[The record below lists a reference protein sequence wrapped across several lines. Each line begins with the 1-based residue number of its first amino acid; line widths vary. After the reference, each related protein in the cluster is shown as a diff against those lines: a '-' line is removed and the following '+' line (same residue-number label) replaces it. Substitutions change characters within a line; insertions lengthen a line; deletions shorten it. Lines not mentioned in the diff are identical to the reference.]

1 MIKSKRQFPD
11 LPHFASLIEWK
22 LPTLFRTRAKIARA
36 VTIDDLAKIAK
47 RKVPKVVFDYVEGS
61 ALDEVSYSRSRQ
73 VFNQVEFTAHT
84 LRDVSKIDPTIEI
97 FGKKVD
103 LPILFSPTGY
113 TRFMHHVGEPAV
125 AAVALE
131 NNMIYSLSTMGTTSP
146 SDLAEQ
152 VPDVRR
158 WFQLYVMQNRKD
170 SMSVIQQAKDS
181 GFEAL
186 ILTVDTPVSGIRVR
200 DIRNGLTIP
209 PRIRLS
215 TVFAI
220 AIKPVWWLNLFTTKK
235 LEFAAFRGWNKSLV
249 ELAAAIFDPSTKF
262 EDVKWL
268 QSVWSGPIIVKGVQN
283 LEDAKELAKLGI
295 AGIILSNHGG
305 RQLEKGPVPLELLP
319 LAVKEIGVDVDIY
332 IDGGVMSG
340 QDAYAAVA
348 MGAKAVFVGRAYL
361 YGIMAGGE
369 RGVQKAVE
377 ILKRDFINTM
387 ALTGARNITEVQK
400 IGAKLRTEKSNFNY

>member
-36 VTIDDLAKIAK
+36 ITIDDLAKIAK

-125 AAVALE
+125 AAVAQE

-146 SDLAEQ
+146 SELAQQ

-158 WFQLYVMQNRKD
+158 WFQLYVMQNRED
-170 SMSVIQQAKDS
+170 SMSVIKQAKDS

-200 DIRNGLTIP
+200 DIKNGLTIP

-220 AIKPVWWLNLFTTKK
+220 AMKPVWWLNLFTTKK

-283 LEDAKELAKLGI
+283 LEDAKELAKMGI
-295 AGIILSNHGG
+295 SGIILSNHGG

-319 LAVKEIGVDVDIY
+319 LVVKEVGANVDIY

-387 ALTGARNITEVQK
+387 ALTGARNIAEVQK
-400 IGAKLRTEKSNFNY
+400 SGAKLRA

>member
-36 VTIDDLAKIAK
+36 ITIDDLAKIAK

-125 AAVALE
+125 AAVAQE

-146 SDLAEQ
+146 SELAQQ

-158 WFQLYVMQNRKD
+158 WFQLYVMQNRED
-170 SMSVIQQAKDS
+170 SMSVIKQAKDS

-200 DIRNGLTIP
+200 DIKNGLTIP

-220 AIKPVWWLNLFTTKK
+220 AMKPVWWLNLFTTKK

-283 LEDAKELAKLGI
+283 LEDAKELAKMGI
-295 AGIILSNHGG
+295 SGIILSNHGG

-319 LAVKEIGVDVDIY
+319 LVVKEVGANVDIY

-369 RGVQKAVE
+369 RGVQKVVE

-387 ALTGARNITEVQK
+387 ALTGARNIAEVQK
-400 IGAKLRTEKSNFNY
+400 IGAKLRA

>member
-36 VTIDDLAKIAK
+36 ITIDDLAKIAK

-125 AAVALE
+125 AAVAQE

-146 SDLAEQ
+146 SELAQQ

-158 WFQLYVMQNRKD
+158 WFQLYVMQNRED
-170 SMSVIQQAKDS
+170 SMSVIKQAKDS

-200 DIRNGLTIP
+200 DIKNGLTIP

-220 AIKPVWWLNLFTTKK
+220 AMKPVWWLNLFTTKK

-283 LEDAKELAKLGI
+283 LEDAKELAKMGI
-295 AGIILSNHGG
+295 SGIILSNHGG

-319 LAVKEIGVDVDIY
+319 LVVKEVGANVDIY

-387 ALTGARNITEVQK
+387 ALTGARNIAEVQK
-400 IGAKLRTEKSNFNY
+400 IGAKLRA

>member
-11 LPHFASLIEWK
+11 LQHFASLIEWK

-125 AAVALE
+125 AAVAQE

-146 SDLAEQ
+146 SELAEQ

-220 AIKPVWWLNLFTTKK
+220 AMKPVWWLNLFTTKK

-283 LEDAKELAKLGI
+283 LEDAKELAKMGI

-319 LAVKEIGVDVDIY
+319 LVVKEVGANVDIY

-387 ALTGARNITEVQK
+387 ALTGARNIAEVQK
-400 IGAKLRTEKSNFNY
+400 IGAKLRA

>member
-22 LPTLFRTRAKIARA
+22 LPTLFRTRARIARA
-36 VTIDDLAKIAK
+36 ITIDDLAKIAK

-125 AAVALE
+125 AAVAQE

-146 SDLAEQ
+146 SELAQQ

-158 WFQLYVMQNRKD
+158 WFQLYVMQNRED
-170 SMSVIQQAKDS
+170 SMSVIKQAKDS

-200 DIRNGLTIP
+200 DIKNGLTIP

-220 AIKPVWWLNLFTTKK
+220 AMKPVWWLNLFTTKK

-283 LEDAKELAKLGI
+283 LEDAKELAKMGI
-295 AGIILSNHGG
+295 SGIILSNHGG

-319 LAVKEIGVDVDIY
+319 LVVKEVGANVDIY

-387 ALTGARNITEVQK
+387 ALTGARNIAEVQK
-400 IGAKLRTEKSNFNY
+400 IGAKLRA

>member
-125 AAVALE
+125 AAVAQE

-146 SDLAEQ
+146 SELAQQ

-158 WFQLYVMQNRKD
+158 WFQLYVMQNRED
-170 SMSVIQQAKDS
+170 SMSVIKQAKDS

-200 DIRNGLTIP
+200 DIKNGLTIP

-220 AIKPVWWLNLFTTKK
+220 AMKPVWWLNLFTTKK

-283 LEDAKELAKLGI
+283 LEDAKELAKMGI
-295 AGIILSNHGG
+295 SGIILSNHGG

-319 LAVKEIGVDVDIY
+319 LVVKEVGANVDIY

-400 IGAKLRTEKSNFNY
+400 IGAKLRA

>member
-36 VTIDDLAKIAK
+36 ITIDDLAKIAK

-125 AAVALE
+125 AAVAQE

-146 SDLAEQ
+146 SELAQQ

-158 WFQLYVMQNRKD
+158 WFQLYVMQNRED
-170 SMSVIQQAKDS
+170 SMSVIKQAKDS

-200 DIRNGLTIP
+200 DIKNGLTIP

-220 AIKPVWWLNLFTTKK
+220 AMKPVWWLNLFTTKK

-283 LEDAKELAKLGI
+283 LEDAKELAKMGI
-295 AGIILSNHGG
+295 SGIILSNHGG

-319 LAVKEIGVDVDIY
+319 LVVKEVGANVDIY

-377 ILKRDFINTM
+377 ILKRDFVNTM
-387 ALTGARNITEVQK
+387 ALTGARNITEVQQ
-400 IGAKLRTEKSNFNY
+400 IGATLRSS

>member
-84 LRDVSKIDPTIEI
+84 LRDVSIIDPTIEI

-125 AAVALE
+125 AAVAQE

-146 SDLAEQ
+146 SELAEQ

-220 AIKPVWWLNLFTTKK
+220 AMKPVWWLNLFTTKK

-283 LEDAKELAKLGI
+283 LEDAKELAKMGI

-319 LAVKEIGVDVDIY
+319 LVVREVGANIDIY

-400 IGAKLRTEKSNFNY
+400 IGAKLRA

>member
-61 ALDEVSYSRSRQ
+61 ALDEISYSRSRQ

-125 AAVALE
+125 AAVAQE

-146 SDLAEQ
+146 SELAEQ

-220 AIKPVWWLNLFTTKK
+220 AMKPVWWLNLFTTKK
-235 LEFAAFRGWNKSLV
+235 LEFAAFGGWNKSLV

-283 LEDAKELAKLGI
+283 LEDAKELAKMGI

-319 LAVKEIGVDVDIY
+319 LVVKEVGANVDIY

-387 ALTGARNITEVQK
+387 ALTGARNIAEVQK
-400 IGAKLRTEKSNFNY
+400 IGAKLRA

>member
-36 VTIDDLAKIAK
+36 ITIDDLAKIAK

-125 AAVALE
+125 AAVAQE

-146 SDLAEQ
+146 SELAQQ

-158 WFQLYVMQNRKD
+158 WFQLYVMQNRED
-170 SMSVIQQAKDS
+170 SMSVIKQAKDS

-220 AIKPVWWLNLFTTKK
+220 AMKPVWWLNLFTTKK

-283 LEDAKELAKLGI
+283 LEDAKELAKMGI

-319 LAVKEIGVDVDIY
+319 LVVKEVGANVDSY

-387 ALTGARNITEVQK
+387 ALTGARNIAEVQK
-400 IGAKLRTEKSNFNY
+400 IGAKLRA

>member
-36 VTIDDLAKIAK
+36 ITIDDLAKIAK

-125 AAVALE
+125 AAVAQE

-146 SDLAEQ
+146 SELAQQ

-158 WFQLYVMQNRKD
+158 WFQLYVMQNRED
-170 SMSVIQQAKDS
+170 SMSVIKQAKDS

-200 DIRNGLTIP
+200 DIKNGLTIP

-220 AIKPVWWLNLFTTKK
+220 AMKPVWWLNLFTTKK

-283 LEDAKELAKLGI
+283 LEDAKELAKMGI
-295 AGIILSNHGG
+295 SGIILSNHGG

-319 LAVKEIGVDVDIY
+319 LVVREVGMNVDIY

-387 ALTGARNITEVQK
+387 ALTGARNIAEVQK
-400 IGAKLRTEKSNFNY
+400 IGAKLRA

>member
-11 LPHFASLIEWK
+11 LQHFASLIEWK

-125 AAVALE
+125 AAVAQE

-146 SDLAEQ
+146 SELAQQ

-158 WFQLYVMQNRKD
+158 WFQLYVMQNRED
-170 SMSVIQQAKDS
+170 SLSVIKQAKDS

-200 DIRNGLTIP
+200 DIKNGLTIP

-220 AIKPVWWLNLFTTKK
+220 AMKPVWWLNLFTTKK

-283 LEDAKELAKLGI
+283 LEDAKELAKMGI

-319 LAVKEIGVDVDIY
+319 LVVKEVGANVDIY

-387 ALTGARNITEVQK
+387 ALTGARNIAEVQK
-400 IGAKLRTEKSNFNY
+400 IGAKLRA

>member
-36 VTIDDLAKIAK
+36 ITIDDLAKIAK

-125 AAVALE
+125 AAVAQE

-146 SDLAEQ
+146 SELAQQ

-158 WFQLYVMQNRKD
+158 WFQLYVMQNRED
-170 SMSVIQQAKDS
+170 SMSVIKQAKDS

-200 DIRNGLTIP
+200 DIKNGLTIP

-220 AIKPVWWLNLFTTKK
+220 AMKPVWWLNLFTTKK

-283 LEDAKELAKLGI
+283 LEDAKELAKMGI
-295 AGIILSNHGG
+295 SGIILSNHGG

-319 LAVKEIGVDVDIY
+319 LVVKEIGANVDIY

-400 IGAKLRTEKSNFNY
+400 IGAKLRA

>member
-36 VTIDDLAKIAK
+36 ITIDDLARIAK

-125 AAVALE
+125 AAVAQE

-146 SDLAEQ
+146 SELAQQ

-158 WFQLYVMQNRKD
+158 WFQLYVMQNRED
-170 SMSVIQQAKDS
+170 SMSVIKQAKDS

-200 DIRNGLTIP
+200 DIKNGLTIP

-220 AIKPVWWLNLFTTKK
+220 AMKPVWWLNLFTTKK

-283 LEDAKELAKLGI
+283 LEDAKELAKMGI
-295 AGIILSNHGG
+295 SGIILSNHGG

-319 LAVKEIGVDVDIY
+319 LVVREVGMNVDIY

-387 ALTGARNITEVQK
+387 ALTGARNIAEVQK
-400 IGAKLRTEKSNFNY
+400 IGAKLRA

>member
-125 AAVALE
+125 AAVAQE

-146 SDLAEQ
+146 SELAQQ

-158 WFQLYVMQNRKD
+158 WFQLYVMQNRED
-170 SMSVIQQAKDS
+170 SMSVIKQAKDS

-200 DIRNGLTIP
+200 DIKNGLTIP

-220 AIKPVWWLNLFTTKK
+220 AMKPVWWLNLFTTKK

-283 LEDAKELAKLGI
+283 LEDAKELAKMGI

-319 LAVKEIGVDVDIY
+319 LVVKEVGANVDIY

-369 RGVQKAVE
+369 RGVQKVVE

-387 ALTGARNITEVQK
+387 ALTGARNIAEVQK
-400 IGAKLRTEKSNFNY
+400 IGAKLRA

>member
-125 AAVALE
+125 AAVAQE

-146 SDLAEQ
+146 SELAQQ

-158 WFQLYVMQNRKD
+158 WFQLYVMQNRED
-170 SMSVIQQAKDS
+170 SMSVIKQAKDS

-200 DIRNGLTIP
+200 DIKNGLTIP

-220 AIKPVWWLNLFTTKK
+220 ATKPVWWLNLFTTKK

-283 LEDAKELAKLGI
+283 LEDAKELAKMGI

-319 LAVKEIGVDVDIY
+319 LVVKEVGANVDIY

-387 ALTGARNITEVQK
+387 ALTGARNIAEVQK
-400 IGAKLRTEKSNFNY
+400 IGAKLRA

>member
-36 VTIDDLAKIAK
+36 ITIDDLAKIAK

-125 AAVALE
+125 AAVAQE

-146 SDLAEQ
+146 SELAQQ

-158 WFQLYVMQNRKD
+158 WFQLYVMQNRED
-170 SMSVIQQAKDS
+170 SMSVIKQAKDS

-200 DIRNGLTIP
+200 DIKNGLTIP

-220 AIKPVWWLNLFTTKK
+220 AMKPVWWLNLFTTKK

-283 LEDAKELAKLGI
+283 LEDAKELAKMGI

-319 LAVKEIGVDVDIY
+319 LVVKEVGANVDIY

-400 IGAKLRTEKSNFNY
+400 IGAKLRA

>member
-36 VTIDDLAKIAK
+36 ITIDDLAKIAK

-125 AAVALE
+125 AAVAQE

-146 SDLAEQ
+146 SELAQQ

-158 WFQLYVMQNRKD
+158 WFQLYVMQNRED
-170 SMSVIQQAKDS
+170 SMSVIKQAKDS

-220 AIKPVWWLNLFTTKK
+220 AMKPVWWLNLFTTKK

-283 LEDAKELAKLGI
+283 LEDAKELAKMGI
-295 AGIILSNHGG
+295 SGIILSNHGG

-319 LAVKEIGVDVDIY
+319 LVVKEVGANVDIY

-387 ALTGARNITEVQK
+387 ALT
-400 IGAKLRTEKSNFNY
+400 

>member
-36 VTIDDLAKIAK
+36 ITIDDLAKIAK

-125 AAVALE
+125 AAVAQE

-146 SDLAEQ
+146 SELAQQ

-158 WFQLYVMQNRKD
+158 WFQLYVMQNRED
-170 SMSVIQQAKDS
+170 SMSVIKQAKDS

-200 DIRNGLTIP
+200 DIKNGLTIP

-220 AIKPVWWLNLFTTKK
+220 AMKPVWWLNLFTTKK

-283 LEDAKELAKLGI
+283 LEDAKELAKMGI
-295 AGIILSNHGG
+295 SGIILSNHGG

-319 LAVKEIGVDVDIY
+319 LVVKEVGANVDIY
-332 IDGGVMSG
+332 IDGGVMSR

-369 RGVQKAVE
+369 AGVRRAAQILQGEVEQTMRLMGITSLDQLTPDMVRFRGQ
-377 ILKRDFINTM
+377 
-387 ALTGARNITEVQK
+387 
-400 IGAKLRTEKSNFNY
+400 EKF

>member
-36 VTIDDLAKIAK
+36 ITIDDLARIAK

-125 AAVALE
+125 AAVAQK

-146 SDLAEQ
+146 SELAQQ

-158 WFQLYVMQNRKD
+158 WFQLYVMQNRED
-170 SMSVIQQAKDS
+170 SMSVIKQAKDS

-200 DIRNGLTIP
+200 DIKNGLTIP
-209 PRIRLS
+209 PRIRIS

-220 AIKPVWWLNLFTTKK
+220 AMKPVWWLNLFTTKK

-283 LEDAKELAKLGI
+283 LEDAKELAKMGI
-295 AGIILSNHGG
+295 SGIILSNHGG

-319 LAVKEIGVDVDIY
+319 LVVREVGMNVDIY

-387 ALTGARNITEVQK
+387 ALTGARNIAEVQK
-400 IGAKLRTEKSNFNY
+400 IGAKLRA

>member
-11 LPHFASLIEWK
+11 LQHFASLIEWK

-125 AAVALE
+125 AAVAQE

-146 SDLAEQ
+146 SELAEQ

-220 AIKPVWWLNLFTTKK
+220 AMKPVWWLNLFTTKK

-283 LEDAKELAKLGI
+283 LEDAKELAKMGI

-319 LAVKEIGVDVDIY
+319 LVAKEVGANVDIY

-387 ALTGARNITEVQK
+387 ALTGARNIAEVQK
-400 IGAKLRTEKSNFNY
+400 IGAKLRA

>member
-36 VTIDDLAKIAK
+36 ITIDDLARIAK

-125 AAVALE
+125 AAVAQE

-146 SDLAEQ
+146 SELAQQ

-158 WFQLYVMQNRKD
+158 WFQLYVMQNRED
-170 SMSVIQQAKDS
+170 SMSVIKQAKDS

-200 DIRNGLTIP
+200 DIKNGLTIP

-220 AIKPVWWLNLFTTKK
+220 AMKPVWWLNLFTTKK

-283 LEDAKELAKLGI
+283 LEDAKELAKMGI
-295 AGIILSNHGG
+295 SGIILSNHGG

-319 LAVKEIGVDVDIY
+319 LVVKEVGMNVDIY

-387 ALTGARNITEVQK
+387 ALTGARNIAEVQK
-400 IGAKLRTEKSNFNY
+400 IGAKLRA

>member
-11 LPHFASLIEWK
+11 LQHFASLIEWK

-125 AAVALE
+125 AAVAQE

-146 SDLAEQ
+146 SELAEQ

-220 AIKPVWWLNLFTTKK
+220 AMKPVWWLNLFTTKK

-283 LEDAKELAKLGI
+283 LEDAKELAKMGI

-319 LAVKEIGVDVDIY
+319 LVVKEVGANIDIY

-387 ALTGARNITEVQK
+387 ALTGARNIAEVQK
-400 IGAKLRTEKSNFNY
+400 IGAKLRA

>member
-125 AAVALE
+125 AAVAQE

-146 SDLAEQ
+146 SELAQQ

-158 WFQLYVMQNRKD
+158 WFQLYVMQNRED
-170 SMSVIQQAKDS
+170 SMSVIKQAKDS

-220 AIKPVWWLNLFTTKK
+220 AMKPVWWLNLFTTKK

-283 LEDAKELAKLGI
+283 LEDAKELAKMGI

-319 LAVKEIGVDVDIY
+319 LVVKEVGANVDIY

-387 ALTGARNITEVQK
+387 ALTGARNIAEVQK
-400 IGAKLRTEKSNFNY
+400 IGAKLRA

>member
-36 VTIDDLAKIAK
+36 ITIDDLARIAK

-125 AAVALE
+125 AAVAQE

-146 SDLAEQ
+146 SELAQQ

-158 WFQLYVMQNRKD
+158 WFQLYVMQNRED
-170 SMSVIQQAKDS
+170 SMSVIKQAKDS

-200 DIRNGLTIP
+200 DIKNGLTIP

-220 AIKPVWWLNLFTTKK
+220 AMKPVWWLNLFTTKK

-283 LEDAKELAKLGI
+283 LEDAKELAKMGI
-295 AGIILSNHGG
+295 SGIILSNHGG

-319 LAVKEIGVDVDIY
+319 LVVKEVGANVDIY

-387 ALTGARNITEVQK
+387 ALTGARNIAEAQK
-400 IGAKLRTEKSNFNY
+400 IGAKLRA

>member
-36 VTIDDLAKIAK
+36 ITIDDLARIAK

-125 AAVALE
+125 AAVAQE

-146 SDLAEQ
+146 SELAQQ

-158 WFQLYVMQNRKD
+158 WFQLYVMQNRED
-170 SMSVIQQAKDS
+170 SMSVIKQAKDS

-200 DIRNGLTIP
+200 DIKNGLTIP

-220 AIKPVWWLNLFTTKK
+220 AMKPVWWLNLFTTKK

-283 LEDAKELAKLGI
+283 LEDAKELAKMGI
-295 AGIILSNHGG
+295 SGIILSNHGG

-319 LAVKEIGVDVDIY
+319 LVVKEVGANVDIY

-387 ALTGARNITEVQK
+387 ALTGARNIAEVQK
-400 IGAKLRTEKSNFNY
+400 IGAKLRT

>member
-36 VTIDDLAKIAK
+36 ITIDDLARIAK

-125 AAVALE
+125 AAVAQE

-146 SDLAEQ
+146 SELAQQ

-158 WFQLYVMQNRKD
+158 WFQLYVMQNRED

-200 DIRNGLTIP
+200 DIKNGLTIP

-220 AIKPVWWLNLFTTKK
+220 AMKPVWWLNLFTTKK

-283 LEDAKELAKLGI
+283 LEDAKELAKMGI
-295 AGIILSNHGG
+295 SGIILSNHGG

-319 LAVKEIGVDVDIY
+319 LVVREVGMNVDIY

-387 ALTGARNITEVQK
+387 ALTGARNIAEVQK
-400 IGAKLRTEKSNFNY
+400 IGAKLRA

>member
-36 VTIDDLAKIAK
+36 ITIDDLAKIAK

-125 AAVALE
+125 AAVAQE

-146 SDLAEQ
+146 SELAQQ

-158 WFQLYVMQNRKD
+158 WFQLYVMQNRED
-170 SMSVIQQAKDS
+170 SMSVIKQANDS

-200 DIRNGLTIP
+200 DIKNGLTIP

-220 AIKPVWWLNLFTTKK
+220 AMKPVWWLNLFTTKK

-283 LEDAKELAKLGI
+283 LEDAKELAKMGI
-295 AGIILSNHGG
+295 SGIILSNHGG

-319 LAVKEIGVDVDIY
+319 LVVKEVGANVDIY

-387 ALTGARNITEVQK
+387 ALTGARNIAEVQK
-400 IGAKLRTEKSNFNY
+400 IGAKLRA